1 MELWDYPQI
10 KATYIT
16 FQICLLRFNLELYF
30 IFLKSWFQHSVKNKF
45 EYWICYDIKVIFILD
60 KYLASKIL
68 SLVNCYIDFYVFKQ

>member
-10 KATYIT
+10 KATNIT

-30 IFLKSWFQHSVKNKF
+30 IFLKSCFQHSVKNKF
-45 EYWICYDIKVIFILD
+45 EYWICYIKVIFILD
-60 KYLASKIL
+60 KYLTSKIL